1 VRLAVILA
9 ALALAAAACGDD
21 SPNVPSDSPT
31 TPGDGSGSGSGSGMP
46 DATLT
51 SYVIDLVMNHTVA
64 TETAHAY
71 TEFSTL
77 PDPDGTANNGSA
89 YASLF

>member
-1 VRLAVILA
+1 
-9 ALALAAAACGDD
+9 ALPLSVFGVACGDD

-31 TPGDGSGSGSGSGMP
+31 TPPGDGSGSGSGMP
-46 DATLT
+46 NATLT
-51 SYVIDLVMNHTVA
+51 SYVIDLVINHTVA

-71 TEFSTL
+71 SEFSTL
-77 PDPDGTANNGSA
+77 PDPDGMANNGSA

>member
-1 VRLAVILA
+1 VKFATIF
-9 ALALAAAACGDD
+9 ALALALSAAACGDD

-31 TPGDGSGSGSGSGMP
+31 TPPGDGSGSGSGSDNP
-46 DATLT
+46 TLT

-89 YASLF
+89 YSSLF